1 MQPVTQICA
10 KDTIEIAVNLYSMQ
24 GLIDINSIEWIEPDL
39 TIPPKTNVLNY
50 DKDVGMAR
58 SGGLLKFDRA

>member
-1 MQPVTQICA
+1 
-10 KDTIEIAVNLYSMQ
+10 MQ